1 MIGFIIQARTESTR
15 YPNKIVLP
23 FFEEESI
30 ITLLIEKL
38 KTNFNL
44 PIILAT
50 STKPSNDVLENI
62 ALKNNIKC
70 FRGSEDNVLQRFID
84 AAELNNITHI
94 IRVCSDN
101 PFIDVERINRLIH
114 FFKEKKKIEYASY
127 QVNNSPSI
135 KTHFGFWVEIVTI
148 GALKRV
154 DKYTNDILYHEHV
167 TNFIYSNP
175 EKFKIDWLNEEL
187 ELNPSIRMT
196 IDTKE
201 DFQTCKKI
209 YEEYKKNNWGLNQL
223 IQFLDN
229 NFEVLS
235 HMEKQII
242 ANTK

>member
-94 IRVCSDN
+94 IR
-101 PFIDVERINRLIH
+101 LQKH
-114 FFKEKKKIEYASY
+114 
-127 QVNNSPSI
+127 
-135 KTHFGFWVEIVTI
+135 
-148 GALKRV
+148 
-154 DKYTNDILYHEHV
+154 
-167 TNFIYSNP
+167 
-175 EKFKIDWLNEEL
+175 
-187 ELNPSIRMT
+187 
-196 IDTKE
+196 
-201 DFQTCKKI
+201 
-209 YEEYKKNNWGLNQL
+209 
-223 IQFLDN
+223 
-229 NFEVLS
+229 
-235 HMEKQII
+235 
-242 ANTK
+242 